1 MPAPRSI
8 YLDNAATSWP
18 KPPEVLA
25 AMARFLN
32 EVGGNPGRSGH
43 RLSIEAGRLVE
54 STREAVAELF
64 HADDP
69 LRVVFTANVTE
80 ALNLALCGLLRRG
93 DHVITSSM
101 EHNSMMRPLRMLEK
115 AGVELSVVACAPD
128 GTLDISQVEAAIQ
141 ANTRLIALTHASNV
155 TGTLLPVAEA
165 GRIARQHG
173 LLLLVDSAATA
184 GAVQIDMVRDGID
197 LLAFTG
203 HKSLLG
209 PTGTG
214 GLVLGERVDV
224 SAMRPLKYGGTGSH
238 SSLEEQPAFLPDVFE
253 SGTLNVI
260 GLAGLNAS
268 IRWLQERGIEALEAR
283 HQDILRTLLG
293 GLCETPSVTV
303 YGTGNP
309 AQQVDTIAFNI
320 GGMSPSE
327 AGFVVDDEFG
337 ILCRIGL
344 HCAPAAHRTIGTF
357 PGGTIR
363 FAPGVFTSNE
373 DVQNALDAVR
383 LLARRSA

>member
-18 KPPEVLA
+18 KPPEILA
-25 AMARFLN
+25 AMGRFLN

-54 STREAVAELF
+54 SAREAVAGLF

-224 SAMRPLKYGGTGSH
+224 SAMRPL
-238 SSLEEQPAFLPDVFE
+238 
-253 SGTLNVI
+253 
-260 GLAGLNAS
+260 
-268 IRWLQERGIEALEAR
+268 
-283 HQDILRTLLG
+283 
-293 GLCETPSVTV
+293 
-303 YGTGNP
+303 
-309 AQQVDTIAFNI
+309 
-320 GGMSPSE
+320 
-327 AGFVVDDEFG
+327 
-337 ILCRIGL
+337 
-344 HCAPAAHRTIGTF
+344 
-357 PGGTIR
+357 
-363 FAPGVFTSNE
+363 
-373 DVQNALDAVR
+373 
-383 LLARRSA
+383 